1 MTKIGLMGC
10 GEVADYGHVPAIREV
25 PELAL
30 HAIYDPHEVN
40 LRRLQEKHRIP
51 HAFTDVEAFFRSG
64 IEAVS
69 ITSPAPCHRQ
79 NVLDAARFGMPVL
92 CEKPLA
98 MDGAGAADMIAAM
111 RVAGGSLYTGFCYRF
126 SPVALTIRELVAAGA
141 IGTVR
146 SLRLIYNWDCHGKH
160 EADGR
165 GGLMIQQRREG
176 RMLEGGPMVDCG
188 THQIDLAMFWLGSDI
203 VAYAGHG
210 AWVDDYE
217 APDHLWL
224 HLDHANG
231 AHTMI
236 EISYSYHFT
245 AQERR
250 REFVYE
256 LIGTEGVIRYD
267 REAAEFVLRNAAGTR
282 SLPFA
287 HEKDFAGLY
296 REWAAALHTGRS
308 ERLTTAE
315 AGLRVTEIAREATEQ
330 AMAARQQGSAIPK
343 AAP

>member
-1 MTKIGLMGC
+1 MVNKIGLMGC

-30 HAIYDPHEVN
+30 HAIYDPHEAN
-40 LRRLQEKHRIP
+40 LRRFQEKHQVP

-64 IEAVS
+64 ITAVT

-79 NVLDAARFGMPVL
+79 NVLDAARFGLPVL

-98 MDGAGAADMIAAM
+98 MDRAEAEAMIRAMKAAGAP
-111 RVAGGSLYTGFCYRF
+111 LYTGFCYRF
-126 SPVALTIRELVAAGA
+126 SPVALTIRELLKAGA
-141 IGTVR
+141 IGDVR
-146 SLRLIYNWDCHGKH
+146 SLRLIYNWDCHGKY
-160 EADGR
+160 EADGQ
-165 GGLMIQQRREG
+165 GGTVIQKRREA

-188 THQIDLAMFWLGSDI
+188 THQIDLAMFWLDSEI
-203 VAYAGHG
+203 VACSGNG
-210 AWVDDYE
+210 AWVDDYA

-231 AHTMI
+231 AHTLV

-245 AQERR
+245 AKERR

-256 LIGTEGVIRYD
+256 LIGTTGVIRYD
-267 REAAEFVLRNAAGTR
+267 REAEDFVLRNADGTQA
-282 SLPFA
+282 LAFA

-308 ERLTTAE
+308 ELLTTAA
-315 AGLRVTEIAREATEQ
+315 AGLRVTEIAREATNQ
-330 AMAARQQGSAIPK
+330 AMARRPPGS
-343 AAP
+343 